1 MTVAE
6 EKQKAVWE
14 RALGVSINFPEDDT
28 DIDPREA
35 FSRSPIP
42 RHAVTPAALHQRI
55 NELPRKQAAIARA
68 LVHKGVVV
76 WAGIPEHVIE
86 ELELAGYKIKKR
98 KSFRG
103 RSGQ

>member
-6 EKQKAVWE
+6 DRE
-14 RALGVSINFPEDDT
+14 
-28 DIDPREA
+28 DIDPWEV
-35 FSRSPIP
+35 FNSSPIP
-42 RHAVTPAALHQRI
+42 RHPVTPAALHQRI
-55 NELPRKQAAIARA
+55 DELPGKQAAIARA

-76 WAGIPEHVIE
+76 WAGIPAHVIE

-103 RSGQ
+103 RRGQ